1 MTDSTA
7 RAERIKPQSSS
18 APGYLWE
25 VAQKPVSVHLP
36 YGMIDRLEKEVV
48 ENFRS
53 LTSRGSE
60 IGGLLLGTVVPGAPS
75 VVTVEDFEL
84 IPCDY
89 SRGPL
94 YRLSD
99 ADMGRFEHAVQQR
112 QNESELLVVGYF
124 RSHTRKGL
132 SLDSEDV
139 AFLEA
144 RFREPYQVALLVRPY
159 ATKAST
165 AGIFIREGVTLN
177 GEASFLEFPFR
188 SSQLSSYRPS
198 PLLAETP
205 PASPPAAAPS
215 ASAGAP
221 LPAAPKASA
230 RAQIVPIASR
240 REISLPAAPPA
251 ADPPAKDAPAAA
263 DPPAPP
269 ELPQPAVKDKEREPE
284 KAAAADSAVEL
295 QKPEPKELEA
305 KPQDAKSASPAAL
318 AIEEKSKK
326 GLVIGIVAAIAV
338 ILVCL
343 FVFPGFLRHGS
354 IPISGQNDSSISLRV
369 ERTGTDIL
377 LTWSRDSGV
386 IKNASHAVLYI
397 FDGDRH
403 ENYDMDLGQLR
414 NGSIVYSPITADVS
428 FRMDVSRQGKSPVSE
443 SVRVLRT
450 RPSPMGDGAQTPAAA
465 GVKPLTP
472 PAPATTPNAAPK
484 NEQPATPDATAAAVP
499 TDESKPTPVTAA
511 TKPFDASS
519 LVRRLR
525 PATQNDLPEAPS
537 ITPGAAAP
545 AVSNAISGLNLNS
558 AGPAPAAPV
567 APSAPARKGSTV
579 TGGQIK
585 TAELI
590 VRKEPEYPKL
600 ARQMGVK
607 GIVEL
612 TATIGTDGK
621 VKSVKVE
628 KGHPL
633 LTKAA
638 TDAVMQWVYR
648 PTLLNGQ
655 PVQNDT
661 RITLNFLG
669 ER

>member
-36 YGMIDRLEKEVV
+36 YGVIDRLEKEVV

-60 IGGLLLGTVVPGAPS
+60 IGGLLLGVVVPGAPS

-99 ADMGRFEHAVQQR
+99 ADMGRFEQAVQQR
-112 QNESELLVVGYF
+112 QSESELLVVGYF

-165 AGIFIREGVTLN
+165 AGIFIREGATLN

-198 PLLAETP
+198 PLLAETA
-205 PASPPAAAPS
+205 PASPPTAAPS
-215 ASAGAP
+215 AAAGAP
-221 LPAAPKASA
+221 LPAAPKAAA

-251 ADPPAKDAPAAA
+251 ADPPAKETPAAG
-263 DPPAPP
+263 DPAAIK
-269 ELPQPAVKDKEREPE
+269 ENEREPE
-284 KAAAADSAVEL
+284 KAASAEVAVEP

-305 KPQDAKSASPAAL
+305 RPPETKSAAAAAP

-377 LTWSRDSGV
+377 LTWNRDSAA
-386 IKNASHAVLYI
+386 IRNASHAVLYI
-397 FDGDRH
+397 FDGERH

-428 FRMDVSRQGKSPVSE
+428 FRMDVSRPGKNPVSE

-450 RPSPMGDGAQTPAAA
+450 RPSPMGDDAQNPAAA
-465 GVKPLTP
+465 SAKPQTP
-472 PAPATTPNAAPK
+472 LAPATTPNSAPK
-484 NEQPATPDATAAAVP
+484 NEQPATPDAGTAVP

-537 ITPGAAAP
+537 ITPATGAP

-558 AGPAPAAPV
+558 AGPAPAAPAAAV
-567 APSAPARKGSTV
+567 APSAPAKKGSAV

-590 VRKEPEYPKL
+590 VRKEPDYPKL

-638 TDAVMQWVYR
+638 TDAEMQWVYR

-661 RITLNFLG
+661 KITLNFLG
-669 ER
+669 DR